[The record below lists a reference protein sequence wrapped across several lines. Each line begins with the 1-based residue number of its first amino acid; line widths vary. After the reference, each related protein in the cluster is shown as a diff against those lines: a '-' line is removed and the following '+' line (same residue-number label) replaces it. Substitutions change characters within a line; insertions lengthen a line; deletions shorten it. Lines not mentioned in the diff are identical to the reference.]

1 MSPSLI
7 ELLGELP
14 DPRDRR
20 GIRYPLVPVLA
31 LCLVA
36 TLAGHTSLAAIS
48 QFGRLRKHR
57 LAQALGFKRGTIP
70 AASTL
75 SDVLRDLDAEH
86 LDRLIGRWLASRH
99 DSGWEVINLDGK
111 TARGSRDGE
120 APGAHLLA
128 AYAPQ
133 ASAVIAQLRVD
144 AKTNEH
150 KAALRLLGI
159 LPPLVGTVVTADAMF
174 THADV
179 CAAVLEQQGEY
190 VLYAKK
196 NQPQLQADL
205 EATFAAAAS
214 GTFSPLPAGAMGPG
228 RSNGDDAREGAR
240 ADRGADHHHHH
251 VAQRVPGLAAGGPG
265 VPTGADTPGEG
276 EDDGRGGVRDHQ
288 PQPDGGGRRVV
299 IGPDASALVDRERF
313 ALRARCDL
321 GRGPLPGPQGE
332 RPAGAGVGAERGRV
346 PAQPNGRTEHR
357 CRHTRDRRRPREGH
371 SLATPPNFDFR
382 IALHLRRLTDGE
394 YLLAHRDRFTRRH
407 QFQLSEDAPE
417 THGPPASWLTQLD

>member
-1 MSPSLI
+1 MGLSLL
-7 ELLGELP
+7 ELLEELP
-14 DPRDRR
+14 DPRDPR

-36 TLAGHTSLAAIS
+36 ALAGYTTFAAIS

-57 LAQALGFKRGTIP
+57 LAHALGFKRGTIP

-75 SDVLRDLDAEH
+75 SDLFRDLDAEH

-99 DSGWEVINLDGK
+99 GCGWEVINLDGK

-120 APGAHLLA
+120 APGTHLLA

-133 ASAVIAQLRVD
+133 ASAVIAQLRVG

-196 NQPQLQADL
+196 NQPQLRDDL
-205 EATFAAAAS
+205 EATFAAAES
-214 GTFSPLPAGAMGPG
+214 GAFSPLPTGAMGSG
-228 RSNGDDAREGAR
+228 CSNGDDGGEGTW
-240 ADRGADHHHHH
+240 ADRGADHHHHD
-251 VAQRVPGLAAGGPG
+251 VAQWVPGLAPGGPG
-265 VPTGADTPGEG
+265 IPIGAQAACEG
-276 EDDGRGGVRDHQ
+276 EDDGRGRVWDHQ
-288 PQPDGGGRRVV
+288 PQPDGSGRRVV
-299 IGPDASALVDRERF
+299 IGPDAPALVDRERF
-313 ALRARCDL
+313 ALRA
-321 GRGPLPGPQGE
+321 
-332 RPAGAGVGAERGRV
+332 
-346 PAQPNGRTEHR
+346 
-357 CRHTRDRRRPREGH
+357 
-371 SLATPPNFDFR
+371 
-382 IALHLRRLTDGE
+382 
-394 YLLAHRDRFTRRH
+394 
-407 QFQLSEDAPE
+407 
-417 THGPPASWLTQLD
+417 